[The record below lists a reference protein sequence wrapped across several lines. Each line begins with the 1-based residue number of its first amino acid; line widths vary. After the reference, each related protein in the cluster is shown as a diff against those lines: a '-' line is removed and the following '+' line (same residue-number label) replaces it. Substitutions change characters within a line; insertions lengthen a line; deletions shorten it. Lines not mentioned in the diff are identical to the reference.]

1 MQQLLFIAG
10 GAFVA
15 LQDGLANFK
24 LSKQARNI
32 ILIVVAYYFVNRFI
46 QEERKKSILDE
57 AGNSIE
63 TTFAIRLYTAF
74 HPYID
79 WGNWWPYDGTDEDE
93 VIAVAKA
100 MKPYKNYSQVSQK
113 YRAIYGSDLANDLSS
128 EGVYNDFFNNY
139 N

>member
-10 GAFVA
+10 GAFLA

-32 ILIVVAYYFVNRFI
+32 ILVVVAYYFLSRFI
-46 QEERKKSILDE
+46 KDLQKQTILDN
-57 AGNSIE
+57 AGNSPE
-63 TTFAIRLYTAF
+63 TTFAIRLYAAF
-74 HPYID
+74 HPYVD
-79 WGNWWPYDGTDEDE
+79 WGGWLPDGTDEEE

-100 MKPYKNYSQVSQK
+100 MKPYKNYTAVSQK
-113 YRAIYGSDLANDLSS
+113 YRAIYNRDLANDLSD